1 MVFAELETSS
11 YYLTCKCFSLAGG
24 IFAASA
30 ITGLSPA
37 SDLPVE
43 FHRKTMQFELDLDEI
58 LFPGSKNRYRCCL
71 LSLLSALLL
80 VSSLMRKGNDR
91 ELEVIPNPGED
102 G

>member
-11 YYLTCKCFSLAGG
+11 YYLTS
-24 IFAASA
+24 SA

-58 LFPGSKNRYRCCL
+58 LFPGSKN
-71 LSLLSALLL
+71 
-80 VSSLMRKGNDR
+80 SSLMRKGNDR
-91 ELEVIPNPGED
+91 ELEFIPNPGED